1 MNKRLLIGFIAST
14 ILLCSSCGI
23 NSDNTPPEES
33 TIPTISREKVP
44 SWIQSGQ
51 EDGVL
56 YQGLN
61 LDGVGELDDDAYVCT
76 YHFGDY
82 EDKIT
87 VLFVHLGTGETIA
100 KPISAY
106 GKSNLQTGRL
116 LSEDRDSILLEIAV
130 PGSNYGA
137 ANLFVLGIE
146 TTANG
151 ANDVKRDPV
160 ITTFL
165 ETNNAILEKGNDVPQ
180 TFANSIVDKLNG
192 DFVEG
197 ASVTSAVENELQGVN
212 INIYQSGIVE
222 PYTIYWDSEG
232 YCWSIAKL

>member
-1 MNKRLLIGFIAST
+1 MRKRLCLCFITSML
-14 ILLCSSCGI
+14 LLCSACGV
-23 NSDNTPPEES
+23 NSDNASSDGSTPP
-33 TIPTISREKVP
+33 TQAKEKVP

-51 EDGVL
+51 EDGIL

-61 LDGVGELDDDAYVCT
+61 LDGVGESDDDAYVCA

-87 VLFVHLGTGETIA
+87 VLFVHLGTGETVA
-100 KPISAY
+100 KPISIY
-106 GKSNLQTGRL
+106 GKSNLQTGKL
-116 LSEDRDSILLEIAV
+116 LSENRDAILLEIAI

-137 ANLFVLGIE
+137 ANLFVLGVE
-146 TTANG
+146 TTDNS
-151 ANDVKRDPV
+151 NDIKRDPV

-165 ETNNAILEKGNDVPQ
+165 ETNNAILEKGNNVPQ
-180 TFANSIVDKLNG
+180 TFTNSIADKLTG

-197 ASVTSAVENELQGVN
+197 ASITNIVENELQG

-232 YCWSIAKL
+232 YCWSIATA